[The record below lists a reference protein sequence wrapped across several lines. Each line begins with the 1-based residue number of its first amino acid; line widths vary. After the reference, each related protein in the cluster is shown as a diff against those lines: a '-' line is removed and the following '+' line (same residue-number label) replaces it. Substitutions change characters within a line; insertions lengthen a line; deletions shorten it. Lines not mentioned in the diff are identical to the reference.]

1 MRPAN
6 KERSAWGAVFLW
18 VLFIYGSIPLARSL
32 QELVSASGGS
42 HLFLWVTFT
51 ALVLAAI
58 GLARAAWRGQL
69 SLTFPAVLCSCM
81 VFGLYAWLTWSLRRN
96 PEESFHFVQY
106 GVLSLL
112 LLRALQIRLAGWPL
126 FFAVAMTGIAFG
138 IIDELIQWL
147 VPLRYFDYR
156 DIGLNTLGVLL
167 ALVAIVPTVPRL
179 RRYPGTDFLG
189 VQVGCLIAFVNLL
202 LLVFCL
208 SNTPALRSWYVTII
222 PGSERISAVTAEY
235 GFYHLDPSVGG
246 FSSRLDLEE
255 LAHQDRTRFVEVAAA
270 LDQLR
275 SEQAYHQFITR
286 FPAYQD
292 PLLAEARVHLFR
304 RDRYAVMAAQ
314 AVGDVQRQ
322 QRYARIAH
330 GENTI
335 LEKYFPNVLHHS
347 GYAWSPEVRQR
358 WEELG
363 GDGPLYRS
371 PVSNSLITSVSQTT
385 LVSFLVVLMVMTLGV
400 AGWAAARK

>member
-1 MRPAN
+1 MRP
-6 KERSAWGAVFLW
+6 KSTERFTWGAVILW

-32 QELVSASGGS
+32 QELVSASVGQ

-51 ALVLAAI
+51 ALFLAAI
-58 GLARAAWRGQL
+58 GLARAAWHGQL
-69 SLTFPAVLCSCM
+69 SLTLPAFICCCA
-81 VFGLYAWLTWSLRRN
+81 VFSLYAWLTWSLRGN
-96 PEESFHFVQY
+96 PEESLHFVQY

-112 LLRALQIRLAGWPL
+112 LLRALRSRLDGWPL
-126 FFAVAMTGIAFG
+126 FFTVAMAGIGFG

-167 ALVAIVPTVPRL
+167 ALVAIAPTVQPF
-179 RRYPGTDFLG
+179 RRHPGTDFQG
-189 VQVGCLIAFVNLL
+189 VQLGCLIAFVNLL
-202 LLVFCL
+202 LLAFCI

-222 PGSERISAVTAEY
+222 PGSERIGAVTAEY
-235 GFYHLDPSVGG
+235 GFYHLDPQVGG

-255 LAHQDRTRFVEVAAA
+255 LAFQDRTRFIEVAAA
-270 LDQLR
+270 LDALR

-304 RDRYAVMAAQ
+304 RDRYAVMAEQ
-314 AVGDVQRQ
+314 AAGDAQRQ

-330 GENTI
+330 GENSI
-335 LEKYFPNVLHHS
+335 LEVYFSNVLHHS
-347 GYAWSPEVRQR
+347 GYVWSPAVRQK
-358 WEELG
+358 WEKLG

-371 PVSNSLITSVSQTT
+371 PVSNSLITGISQTT
-385 LVSFLVVLMVMTLGV
+385 LLGFLGVLMVMALGM